1 MDLFYIKSTGNLK
14 NSMDTTE
21 LEIYARWGHCT
32 VIIQDHKREYST

>member
-14 NSMDTTE
+14 HFMDTTE
-21 LEIYARWGHCT
+21 LEIYAGWGHCI